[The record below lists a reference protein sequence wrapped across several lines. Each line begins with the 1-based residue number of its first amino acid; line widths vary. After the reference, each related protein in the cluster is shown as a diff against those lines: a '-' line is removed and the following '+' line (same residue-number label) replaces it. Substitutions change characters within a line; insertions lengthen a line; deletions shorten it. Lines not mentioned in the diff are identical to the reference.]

1 MRLSFYILFRVDPTV
16 YSDVDE
22 NTPLEIALGDD
33 EHRDLLFV
41 LDEFMELPN
50 EAKLVQ
56 LSLIVDSEP
65 EEDWHRDRFSKILKS
80 LPLDLVGYWS
90 NDYPFLLRST
100 RTPLVFGLGP
110 SFKKLCN
117 RENFFWFKICWNKG
131 EI

>member
-1 MRLSFYILFRVDPTV
+1 MSLFISPILLRVDPTA

-22 NTPLEIALGDD
+22 NTPLEIALGND

-65 EEDWHRDRFSKILKS
+65 EENWHRDRFSKILKS
-80 LPLDLVGYWS
+80 LPLDLVGYW
-90 NDYPFLLRST
+90 
-100 RTPLVFGLGP
+100 
-110 SFKKLCN
+110 
-117 RENFFWFKICWNKG
+117 
-131 EI
+131 

>member
-1 MRLSFYILFRVDPTV
+1 M
-16 YSDVDE
+16 
-22 NTPLEIALGDD
+22 EIALGNN

-90 NDYPFLLRST
+90 NDYPHFSVKVNTDSTSVRVGTILQKAVQQGKLL
-100 RTPLVFGLGP
+100 LVQDLLEQG
-110 SFKKLCN
+110 
-117 RENFFWFKICWNKG
+117 
-131 EI
+131 